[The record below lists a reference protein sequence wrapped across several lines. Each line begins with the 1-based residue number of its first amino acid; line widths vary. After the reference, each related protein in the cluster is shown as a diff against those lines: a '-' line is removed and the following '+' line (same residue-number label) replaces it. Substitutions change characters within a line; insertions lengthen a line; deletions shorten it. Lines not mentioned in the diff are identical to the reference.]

1 MTIDDIA
8 NFCQFTS
15 CQVSLGASD
24 AGFIQIAG
32 TGVERRPNYD
42 RYLSFNEMSA
52 FPSPK
57 AVLAEA
63 SVFKVHHATGFT
75 KRSHLEA
82 LAPAPIVFV
91 DLLVSILERLQLT
104 TFLEIDLEFSKVEID
119 RISQA
124 S

>member
-1 MTIDDIA
+1 MTIDEIA

-32 TGVERRPNYD
+32 TGVERCANYD

-63 SVFKVHHATGFT
+63 SVFKVHQGDT
-75 KRSHLEA
+75 
-82 LAPAPIVFV
+82 
-91 DLLVSILERLQLT
+91 ERTLDREQFQQELKA
-104 TFLEIDLEFSKVEID
+104 FQKKVGIEN
-119 RISQA
+119 
-124 S
+124 